1 MATRI
6 FMTGITGYIGGQALA
21 TLIAK
26 HPEHTIVGLVQT
38 EEKKQQ
44 ILARHPSLE
53 VIIGDLDSD
62 QILIEES
69 KKADIVIK
77 GTYLHLS
84 GAGSVFDHSL
94 GYGKFPP
101 KIWDD
106 IEDLTAI
113 TTFKQPVFH
122 AKADRLVLDLGKK
135 LKIRTAIL
143 EPPMVYGNSDSLSD
157 RSISLPLLVDIAKA
171 RGTMFQVGE
180 ATQCISA
187 VHVKDLADVFA
198 YFVDEALKDEEGSR
212 VEWGEKG
219 VYYVEAREYVFADV
233 VDAVAKEMHNRGGL
247 ETAGVAVLTEAEALE
262 VHPWA
267 LVVFAT
273 NMRTRASILRA
284 LGWVPKQ
291 PGLIETVSGLFKR

>member
-26 HPEHTIVGLVQT
+26 HPEHTIIGLVRT

-69 KKADIVIK
+69 KKADIVISKSPPPFLDTQKVITQDTADADHLGAINSLLTGLSSGKK

-94 GYGKFPP
+94 GYGKFSP

-113 TTFKQPVFH
+113 TTFRQPVFH

-157 RSISLPLLVDIAKA
+157 RSISLPLLVDVAKA
-171 RGTMFQVGE
+171 RGKMFQVGE
-180 ATQCISA
+180 A
-187 VHVKDLADVFA
+187 
-198 YFVDEALKDEEGSR
+198 
-212 VEWGEKG
+212 
-219 VYYVEAREYVFADV
+219 
-233 VDAVAKEMHNRGGL
+233 GGD
-247 ETAGVAVLTEAEALE
+247 VLTEAEALE

-273 NMRTRASILRA
+273 NMRTRASRLRA